1 MGLFDIFKKKNNN
14 EEAEAAPQKNPL
26 TQAAEAYN
34 EDNNDTNFLT
44 VLAVLKKTEAWV
56 PLMETEY
63 GAVPY
68 ILESEDGTPFY
79 PIFSEESQIPSEY
92 AESLS
97 WATLPFE
104 SSARYIMESTE
115 VSNMLLN
122 AFTKSVVISE
132 ASVRIMMNENNAE
145 YAADGGNLELFPI
158 ADDAEA
164 LNIQEKALSFFK
176 ERTDVKKAYFA
187 KLKNGVEMSYIFIA
201 EVEGNA
207 QSMFA
212 ALFEAIGQAEITMP
226 VDYTEYPAL
235 SQQLEKIECEPFF
248 VGL

>member
-1 MGLFDIFKKKNNN
+1 MGLFDIFKKKDN
-14 EEAEAAPQKNPL
+14 EKAEAAIEKNPL
-26 TQAAEAYN
+26 TLAAEVYN

-44 VLAVLKKTEAWV
+44 VLAVLKSRETWV

-68 ILESEDGTPFY
+68 ILESEDGTQFY
-79 PIFSEESQIPSEY
+79 PLFSEESQIPAEY

-104 SSARYIMESTE
+104 SSAKYIMESTE

-122 AFTKSVVISE
+122 AFTKSVIISE
-132 ASVRIMMNENNAE
+132 ESVRVLMNENAAE
-145 YAADGGNLELFPI
+145 YAADGGALELFPVE
-158 ADDAEA
+158 DDGEA
-164 LNIQEKALSFFK
+164 QKIKERAAAFFK

-187 KLKNGVEMSYIFIA
+187 KLKNGVEMSYIFIV
-201 EVEGNA
+201 EVDGDA

-212 ALFEAIGQAEITMP
+212 ALFESIGRADISMP
-226 VDYTEYPAL
+226 IDYTEYPAL
-235 SQQLEKIECEPFF
+235 KAQLEKIECQPFF
-248 VGL
+248 EV